1 MKYKHLII
9 AISVMIY
16 GAISYAEFDNQKATS
31 KDFSRLC
38 DSESTGHHLTYLSCL
53 THNKTF
59 NKECVK
65 KNEKSCQHFIGQIK
79 EYKQYHPTAI
89 ISCRNHVMQNRARS
103 KDINTILTHFSK
115 CLNTMK
121 NKKFDKKLLS
131 LINPYLIGFDTLVE
145 IADKELDK
153 ELLKQCG
160 NDRPCLKTVSGLKFP
175 PDFASH
181 EFLNTCIA
189 MRGRDKGVCLYN
201 VVKHDSFRKKMDILE
216 HKLEQ
221 CQNESPRING
231 SSRYFKDHTEG
242 IELLLIPKETGSG
255 VLEI

>member
-1 MKYKHLII
+1 MRKITLIGTGGTI
-9 AISVMIY
+9 DKTY
-16 GAISYAEFDNQKATS
+16 NEF
-31 KDFSRLC
+31 
-38 DSESTGHHLTYLSCL
+38 TY
-53 THNKTF
+53 
-59 NKECVK
+59 KECVK
-65 KNEKSCQHFIGQIK
+65 ENEKSCQHFIKQIK
-79 EYKQYHPTAI
+79 EYKQYHPTAVI
-89 ISCRNHVMQNRARS
+89 ACRNHAMQNRTSS

-121 NKKFDKKLLS
+121 NKKFAKKLLN
-131 LINPYLIGFDTLVE
+131 LTNPHLIGFNTLIK
-145 IADKELDK
+145 IADKKIDN

-160 NDRPCLKTVSGLKFP
+160 EEFQCLEVVLDMKFP